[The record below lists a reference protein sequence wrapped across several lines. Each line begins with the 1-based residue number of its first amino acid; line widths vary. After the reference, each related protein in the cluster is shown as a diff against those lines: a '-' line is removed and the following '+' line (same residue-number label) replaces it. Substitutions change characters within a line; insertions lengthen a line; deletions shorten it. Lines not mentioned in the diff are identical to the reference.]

1 MSQIVV
7 GTNQKVHFVPPVTQF
22 VGSAYQGEIAGM
34 YWMTREATR
43 LGRWHRLQ
51 QIVELC

>member
-22 VGSAYQGEIAGM
+22 VGSPYQGEIAGM
-34 YWMTREATR
+34 YWVTSERQHGWGDGTRY
-43 LGRWHRLQ
+43 GK
-51 QIVELC
+51 